1 MAYRGPYPA
10 LWVPVWL
17 SGPWGGTSMVTPSA
31 FAFYPPTCAQAS
43 GGYGC
48 LAVSFPFCVHLGWS
62 GCVVSSAPRVPVS
75 LCYFHVSFVFVSAS
89 QNCHLSTCTKYPVL
103 WMCAAVN
110 FVTWTVNDLGLS
122 CKLGLLDLCP
132 GLTVALPPGSG

>member
-48 LAVSFPFCVHLGWS
+48 LAVSFPFC
-62 GCVVSSAPRVPVS
+62 APWLV
-75 LCYFHVSFVFVSAS
+75 
-89 QNCHLSTCTKYPVL
+89 
-103 WMCAAVN
+103 WMCSELSPKSSSQSLLFPCKFCVRVSIPELSPLHLHQVPSAVD
-110 FVTWTVNDLGLS
+110 VCRCQLCDLDS
-122 CKLGLLDLCP
+122 Q
-132 GLTVALPPGSG
+132 